1 MVKIKYITMG
11 NPKGFMTIG
20 RKDAGYR
27 PINDR
32 IYDYGE
38 VEQTLDDKDR
48 IDQASRCMDCGIPFC
63 HWGCPVGSKIPEW
76 QDLVYKGNWKGAYD
90 ILHSTNS
97 FPEFTGRVCPAPCEK
112 SCVLAIHNEAVTI
125 RENEASTV
133 EHAFNLGF
141 VQPRIPEV
149 RTGKKVAV
157 VGSGPAGL
165 SAADLLNQAGHE
177 VTVFEKNSAI
187 GGLLRFGIPD
197 FKLSKTVID
206 RRLEIFLDEGLIF
219 KPNVAVGKDISG
231 DELLAQFDAVVL
243 ANGAEQPRDLPV
255 EGRDLK
261 GVYFAMEFLSQS
273 NKRIAGEII
282 PEEISIFAKD
292 KKVLVIGG
300 GDTGSDCVGTSIRQK
315 ARSVTQIE
323 ILPKPATERADNN
336 PWPYWPNTLRT
347 SSSHL
352 EGCER
357 RWSLS
362 TKRIIGENG
371 KVKQVELVTVDWDKD
386 EAGRWVMTERQG
398 SEEII
403 DVDLVLLSMGFT
415 QPVHNGLLDSLGIE
429 YDGRGNVKVNAKKQT
444 SNEKIFACGDVEA
457 GASLVVRAI
466 EAGKIAAMNVDE
478 FLCPTV

>member
-1 MVKIKYITMG
+1 M
-11 NPKGFMTIG
+11 
-20 RKDAGYR
+20 
-27 PINDR
+27 
-32 IYDYGE
+32 
-38 VEQTLDDKDR
+38 
-48 IDQASRCMDCGIPFC
+48 
-63 HWGCPVGSKIPEW
+63 
-76 QDLVYKGNWKGAYD
+76 
-90 ILHSTNS
+90 
-97 FPEFTGRVCPAPCEK
+97 
-112 SCVLAIHNEAVTI
+112 LAIHNEAVTI

-165 SAADLLNQAGHE
+165 SAADILNQAGHT

-219 KPNVAVGKDISG
+219 KPNVTVGIDITR

-261 GVYFAMEFLSQS
+261 GAYFAMEFLSQS

-282 PEEISIFAKD
+282 PDEISIFAKD

-362 TKRIIGENG
+362 TKRIIGDENG
-371 KVKQVELVTVDWDKD
+371 VVKQVELVTVDWDKD
-386 EAGRWVMTERQG
+386 DAGRWVMTERHG

-415 QPVHNGLLDSLGIE
+415 QPVHNGLLDALGIE

-478 FLCPTV
+478 FLCPE

>member
-1 MVKIKYITMG
+1 MG

-27 PINDR
+27 PLNDR

-48 IDQASRCMDCGIPFC
+48 IDQAARCMDCGVPFC

-76 QDLVYKGNWKGAYD
+76 QDLVYKADWKGAYEV
-90 ILHSTNS
+90 LHSTNS

-112 SCVLAIHNEAVTI
+112 ACVLAIHEEAVTI

-141 VQPRIPEV
+141 VNPRIPEV

-206 RRLEIFLDEGLIF
+206 RRLEIFLDEGIIF
-219 KPNVAVGKDISG
+219 KPGVTVGTDISKE
-231 DELLAQFDAVVL
+231 DLLSQFDAVVL
-243 ANGAEQPRDLPV
+243 ANGAEQARDLPV

-261 GVYFAMEFLSQS
+261 GIYYAMEFLMQS
-273 NKRIAGEII
+273 NKRVAGEIF
-282 PEEISIFAKD
+282 PEEKSIFAKD

-323 ILPKPATERADNN
+323 ILPKPSSERAANN

-362 TKRIIGENG
+362 TKRFIGENG
-371 KVKQVELVTVDWDKD
+371 EIKQVELVTVDWSQDA
-386 EAGRWVMTERQG
+386 AGRWVMTERKG
-398 SEEII
+398 SEEIV

-415 QPVHNGLLDSLGIE
+415 QPVHNGLLDTLGIE
-429 YDGRGNVKVNAKKQT
+429 YDVRGNVKVNAKKQT
-444 SNEKIFACGDVEA
+444 SIDKVYACGDIEA

-478 FLCPTV
+478 FLCPE

>member
-1 MVKIKYITMG
+1 MG

-27 PINDR
+27 PLNDR

-38 VEQTLDDKDR
+38 VEQTLDDQDR
-48 IDQASRCMDCGIPFC
+48 IDQAARCMDCGVPFC

-76 QDLVYKGNWKGAYD
+76 QDLVYRADWKGAYD

-97 FPEFTGRVCPAPCEK
+97 FPEVTGRVCPAPCEK
-112 SCVLAIHNEAVTI
+112 ACVLAIHNEAVTI

-177 VTVFEKNSAI
+177 VTVFEKNNAI

-197 FKLSKTVID
+197 FKLSKTIID
-206 RRLEIFLDEGLIF
+206 RRLEIFLDEGINF
-219 KPNVAVGKDISG
+219 KPNVNIGVDITR
-231 DELLAQFDAVVL
+231 DELLDQFDAVVL

-261 GVYFAMEFLSQS
+261 GVYYAMEFLMQS

-323 ILPKPATERADNN
+323 ILPKPSTERADNN

-347 SSSHL
+347 SSSHM

-362 TKRIIGENG
+362 TKRFIGENG
-371 KVKQVELVTVDWDKD
+371 EVKQVELVIVDWSKD
-386 EAGRWVMTERQG
+386 DAGRWVMTERHG
-398 SEEII
+398 SEEIV
-403 DVDLVLLSMGFT
+403 DADLVLLSMGFT
-415 QPVHNGLLDSLGIE
+415 QPVHNGLLDELGIE
-429 YDGRGNVKVNAKKQT
+429 YDNRGNVKVNAKKQT
-444 SNEKIFACGDVEA
+444 SIDKVFACGDIEA

-466 EAGKIAAMNVDE
+466 EAGKIAAINVDE
-478 FLCPTV
+478 FLCPE

>member
-1 MVKIKYITMG
+1 MG

-27 PINDR
+27 PVNDR

-38 VEQTLDDKDR
+38 VEQTLDDQDR
-48 IDQASRCMDCGIPFC
+48 IDQAARCMDCGVPFC

-76 QDLVYKGNWKGAYD
+76 QDLVYKADWKGAYN

-112 SCVLAIHNEAVTI
+112 ACVLAIHNEAVTI

-149 RTGKKVAV
+149 RTGKKVAI

-165 SAADLLNQAGHE
+165 SAADILNQAGHE

-197 FKLSKTVID
+197 FKLSKTIID
-206 RRLEIFLDEGLIF
+206 RRLEIFLDEGISF
-219 KPNVAVGKDISG
+219 KPNVTVGIDITRE
-231 DELLAQFDAVVL
+231 DLLAKYDAVVL

-255 EGRDLK
+255 DGRDLK
-261 GVYFAMEFLSQS
+261 GVYFAMEFLTQS
-273 NKRIAGEII
+273 NKRVAGEIF
-282 PEEISIFAKD
+282 PEEISILAKD

-315 ARSVTQIE
+315 AKSVTQIE
-323 ILPKPATERADNN
+323 ILPKPSDNRADNN

-357 RWSLS
+357 RWNLS
-362 TKRIIGENG
+362 TKRFIGENG
-371 KVKQVELVTVDWDKD
+371 EIKQVELVTVEWNKD
-386 EAGRWVMTERQG
+386 SAGRWVMTEKQG

-415 QPVHNGLLDSLGIE
+415 QPVHNGLLDSLGLE
-429 YDGRGNVKVNAKKQT
+429 YDVRGNVKVNAKKQT

-466 EAGKIAAMNVDE
+466 EAGKIAAANVDE
-478 FLCPTV
+478 FLCPE